1 MRKNIFEILKNKEVD
16 ISNEI
21 IKIETLM
28 RKGGRFGKTLKN
40 LIDENFLKWTERGTY
55 ITFNE
60 PMYILGLPNFDVCL
74 TANKFSEYNKLT
86 LDDMFNYFELI
97 SNMIFLLFDNAYYE
111 LKNYELTEYANIIF
125 SNIRNILER
134 YGYKY
139 ILQEENKIV
148 YIVKISEEATAVAEN
163 YEDIAEDV
171 IEYKRF
177 SLNGNLK
184 RKRELLYNLSNKF
197 EEIRP
202 NLNQNCQSELVKDI
216 GTILN
221 GLNIRHNNKNE
232 EYVSNLSDDELEMWY
247 DKAYDTMLLAFM
259 QNRYLAYKNDI
270 KKLRTTLKTNK

>member
-1 MRKNIFEILKNKEVD
+1 MRKNIFEILKNQKINVAE
-16 ISNEI
+16 EI
-21 IKIETLM
+21 IKIESLFRNGSFNTLFNSVN
-28 RKGGRFGKTLKN
+28 R
-40 LIDENFLKWTERGTY
+40 NFLKWRYRGTHLNFFSLMR
-55 ITFNE
+55 TFNLPDYNTCYE
-60 PMYILGLPNFDVCL
+60 LGE
-74 TANKFSEYNKLT
+74 FSPYSKLT
-86 LDDMFNYFELI
+86 SDDMFNFFELI
-97 SNMIFLLFDNAYYE
+97 SNMILFLKTNAPLE
-111 LKNYELTEYANIIF
+111 VSNPHIATNIKIIEENMF
-125 SNIRNILER
+125 IVLEK
-134 YGYKY
+134 YGYKFEQQQDRIY
-139 ILQEENKIV
+139 II
-148 YIVKISEEATAVAEN
+148 KISEEATAVAEN

-202 NLNQNCQSELVKDI
+202 NLNQNCQSDLVKDI

-232 EYVSNLSDDELEMWY
+232 EYVSNLSDEELEMWY

-270 KKLRTTLKTNK
+270 KELRTTLKTNK